1 MKEKEN
7 VLISKYSRITE
18 KNFTAIGAV
27 TQVGNP
33 KPVLPHAEC
42 ADMKT
47 ATQGMHEMI
56 ANLEMQ
62 FNGRS
67 SNECIIDPIA
77 IFTEL

>member
-1 MKEKEN
+1 MP
-7 VLISKYSRITE
+7 ITE
-18 KNFTAIGAV
+18 G
-27 TQVGNP
+27 
-33 KPVLPHAEC
+33 